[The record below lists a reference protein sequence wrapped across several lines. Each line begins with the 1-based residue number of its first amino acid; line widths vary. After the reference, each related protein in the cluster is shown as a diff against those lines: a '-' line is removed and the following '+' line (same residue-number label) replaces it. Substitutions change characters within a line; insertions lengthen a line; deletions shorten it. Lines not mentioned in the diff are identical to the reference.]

1 MKAPTPA
8 SFAPG
13 LLVGGKMVSAT
24 SPRKSTV
31 AGSKRLSTLLVAC
44 LVHPSKN
51 RLAPTTVPPI
61 IQATRANASLLFIA
75 ISFLKLT
82 FLCLRNY
89 HRLPFFSSDVAKST
103 ARAVSAMYVS
113 EGFTHAA
120 DVIHAPSVT
129 NTFGASHTWLFPF
142 STD

>member
-1 MKAPTPA
+1 MKVPTPA

-13 LLVGGKMVSAT
+13 LPVGGKMVSAT

-31 AGSKRLSTLLVAC
+31 SGSKRPSTLLVAF

-75 ISFLKLT
+75 DYLLKLT
-82 FLCLRNY
+82 FAEQPDITGY
-89 HRLPFFSSDVAKST
+89 
-103 ARAVSAMYVS
+103 
-113 EGFTHAA
+113 
-120 DVIHAPSVT
+120 
-129 NTFGASHTWLFPF
+129 PF
-142 STD
+142 SVPMSQNQPHGRSTPYR